1 MGYLDNTTLVV
12 DAILTKRGRELIAKG
27 DGSFK
32 ITQFAVADDEIDYNL
47 DQSDI
52 IGEGGSGSMPLL
64 EAFPDERYIMKHK
77 LLTANRGLTRIPLL
91 QVGFDSITLLA
102 GGSFT
107 FHPKTINFPG
117 VSNNVEPS
125 GYSVMISD
133 ARLLSEFRGNATERS
148 FDPDPIRIDPTGIS
162 SKTVVG
168 TTFTLRGSMTGF
180 EASNEKK
187 GTITIVGRDSGARIT
202 VPITIKQQQVTSSS

>member
-1 MGYLDNTTLVV
+1 MGYLDNDNLIV

-32 ITQFAVADDEIDYNL
+32 ITQFAVADDEIDYDL
-47 DQSDI
+47 DVDDI
-52 IGEGGSGSMPLL
+52 VGVGGSGSMPLL

-77 LLTANRGLTRIPLL
+77 LLTASRGLTRIPLL

-102 GGSFT
+102 GGTFT
-107 FHPKTINFPG
+107 FTPTTLNFPG
-117 VSNNVEPS
+117 TSNNVEPS
-125 GYSVMISD
+125 GYSATVSD
-133 ARLLSEFRGNATERS
+133 VRLLSEFRGSATERS
-148 FDPDPIRIDPTGIS
+148 VSPDPIRVDPAGPS

-180 EASNEKK
+180 EASNEKN
-187 GTITIVGRDSGARIT
+187 GTITVVGRDSGARIT
-202 VPITIKQQQVTSSS
+202 VPLVIKQQQVTST

>member
-1 MGYLDNTTLVV
+1 MGYLDNDNLIV

-47 DQSDI
+47 DVDDI
-52 IGEGGSGSMPLL
+52 VGVGGSGSIPLL

-107 FHPKTINFPG
+107 FTPKTLNFPG
-117 VSNNVEPS
+117 TSNNMEPS
-125 GYSVMISD
+125 GYSATISD
-133 ARLLSEFRGNATERS
+133 IRLLSSFSGGGQEIERS
-148 FDPDPIRIDPTGIS
+148 HLTGT

-187 GTITIVGRDSGARIT
+187 GTITVIGRDSGARIT
-202 VPITIKQQQVTSSS
+202 IPITIKQQMVVTESTPI